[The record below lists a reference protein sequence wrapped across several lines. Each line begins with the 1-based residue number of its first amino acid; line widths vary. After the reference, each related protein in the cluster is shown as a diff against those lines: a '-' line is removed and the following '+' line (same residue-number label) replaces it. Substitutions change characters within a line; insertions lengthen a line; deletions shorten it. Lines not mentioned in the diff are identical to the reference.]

1 LLSTQFDNK
10 KYYVIDLNGNLS
22 RSIKDGL
29 IFLSRDD
36 ADMYIPGIESKLKIV
51 LDGAANLVNAESIN
65 LMSIIS
71 DTLFERISC
80 SGNNN

>member
-1 LLSTQFDNK
+1 
-10 KYYVIDLNGNLS
+10 
-22 RSIKDGL
+22 
-29 IFLSRDD
+29 
-36 ADMYIPGIESKLKIV
+36 MYIPGIESKLKIV
-51 LDGAANLVNAESIN
+51 LDDAANLVNAESIN

>member
-1 LLSTQFDNK
+1 
-10 KYYVIDLNGNLS
+10 
-22 RSIKDGL
+22 
-29 IFLSRDD
+29 
-36 ADMYIPGIESKLKIV
+36 MYIPGIESKLKIV

-80 SGNNN
+80 SGNNDSIVD